1 MSTSRDE
8 SCYSVSASRLEETSP
23 QQAVIEDGSCA
34 HAASNGPAAQISWS
48 GSAPDR
54 SRIHAES
61 ALTYAFFDAE
71 PTSPYDNSV
80 YRTPGT
86 DS

>member
-1 MSTSRDE
+1 MSTSKDV
-8 SCYSVSASRLEETSP
+8 SCYCASAPRLETSP
-23 QQAVIEDGSCA
+23 EQATIEDGSSA
-34 HAASNGPAAQISWS
+34 HAASNGPAAQIFWS
-48 GSAPDR
+48 DSAPGKF
-54 SRIHAES
+54 RIHAES

-80 YRTPGT
+80 YRTLGT